1 MNCGYGHGSSVREV
15 IASVE
20 RLTGRP
26 LPVKESPRRSGDPP
40 WLVADARKIKQVL
53 GWTPAYDDLD
63 EIVRTA
69 LAWEQKLNSSV

>member
-1 MNCGYGHGSSVREV
+1 MNCGYGHGASVREV
-15 IASVE
+15 IASME
-20 RLTGRP
+20 RVTGQP
-26 LPVKESPRRSGDPP
+26 LPKKESPRRAGDPP

-69 LAWEQKLNSSV
+69 LAWEKKLNSSG